1 MVTTWKDPTYRG
13 SHFVE
18 SVLSGES
25 LNESDPLAVL
35 RVKQAITDAQVWLW
49 QQHDWYWAV
58 SPDSPARFEIFPET
72 TVVAD
77 SASGQTTLNVA
88 DTGEFQVDD
97 TIVIDE
103 GDSTKRELATVSAI
117 VAGVSL
123 TLAANLKN
131 SHDADDAAIVRPLR
145 PVVFDKGVR
154 TRTHA
159 SSDGSPL
166 DTLNVE
172 HTQGFAVDD
181 LIVIDPGNV
190 NVEIRRIKTVTG
202 TSQGDLVIYG
212 VLDTDHASGVNVYK
226 ATESDP
232 KFNLTLVNGGVMK
245 DFGRATKVL
254 IEGEGPLRPMNRS
267 RWRANR
273 EEEMSGGVGIGD
285 RYVIEGDPPEIKFE
299 ITPTSNKT
307 VVMHYLRAPT
317 QVFGDDDIQCPFPF
331 HNLLRWLSRI
341 FYQKNGPAGGAL
353 LQDQDVMAELTRL
366 RGFDS
371 DLAQP
376 SGMRPLTGM
385 RDRDL
390 LGAVPGAAVLPLRF
404 ETDFL

>member
-25 LNESDPLAVL
+25 LNASDPMAVL

-49 QQHDWYWAV
+49 SQFDWFWAV
-58 SPDSPARFEIFPET
+58 SPNSPARFEIFPET
-72 TVVAD
+72 TVVKD
-77 SASGQTTLNVA
+77 SPVGTTLNVA
-88 DTGEFQVDD
+88 DTGEFKVDD

-103 GDSTKRELATVSAI
+103 GDATKRELATVSAI

-145 PVVFDKGVR
+145 PVVFDKAVR
-154 TRTHA
+154 TRIDTD
-159 SSDGSPL
+159 SSGS
-166 DTLNVE
+166 TVSVE

-181 LIVIDPGNV
+181 LIVIDPGGAA
-190 NVEIRRIKTVTG
+190 VEIRRIKTITD
-202 TSQGDLVIYG
+202 TSGGSFTIYG
-212 VLDTDHASGVNVYK
+212 TLDSTHTLTQGHNVYK

-232 KFNLTLVNGGVMK
+232 KFDLTVVNGGVMN

-254 IEGEGPLRPMNRS
+254 IAEEGPLRPVNRS
-267 RWRANR
+267 RWRASR
-273 EEEMSGGVGIGD
+273 EDRMSGGVGIGD
-285 RYVIEGDPPEIKFE
+285 GYVIEGNPPEFKLL

-307 VVMHYLRAPT
+307 VVVHYLRAPT

-385 RDRDL
+385 RHPEL
-390 LGAVPGAAVLPLRF
+390 IAAVHGAAVLPLRF
-404 ETDFL
+404 ETDFN